1 MPTVIEGPE
10 LKAHNVSG
18 VEHDSTKRRLSRSPH
33 PYYMRNPGYTVEKE
47 EKEKKGKS
55 WKLDLTRATPPAS
68 DARSSDSTNTFFDAD
83 CRKRRKIS
91 SSASESGTEADDEGG
106 QYLRGLPAPPA
117 RLRKGLKNETTLGT
131 PSPLLTPSYLDDEK
145 RKQTLEVQF
154 KRQARQQGCASTDEE
169 TLGIR
174 EKFKRRRRA
183 ELLRRTSETVLFL
196 GMGGLVCRKALLLPI
211 RRELAIFALVV
222 HGTYVLYPFRLY
234 YHHRVLADCRNRSRQ
249 FLRVPAAFD
258 PATLLYPVLLPV
270 FAAASLQPQ
279 NKACVVVNLI
289 LGIAAMPRA
298 IVPAQDS
305 FSGHTSVQYLL
316 SLLPTMY
323 MGDNAAQSNS
333 THAHNAID
341 PDILSLL
348 YPLHQSLL
356 PSLGYLT
363 TTSLLPA
370 ELQLLSI
377 SMLNVLLF
385 SSSPQIQIL
394 KALVWIGGL
403 LIFVLCR
410 RVLEWEVAL
419 ARIPSWRF
427 RKDNVYNRLYLT
439 LKRIMIE
446 LVGGRPSHSV
456 CAEEA
461 TGGSGSDES
470 HTSARTNR
478 PIRSRGF
485 SFATSNGD
493 STLSS
498 FQTSVFPRSKGGL
511 PLEVD
516 GISSPGTSDTSRQ
529 RSNTLPSF
537 SGPLRENL
545 SNRNNGEPSG
555 AIVRLS
561 MPKGFRSLTK
571 AQATVVKWL
580 YALYTYVA
588 VTVIIAVPVR
598 IHIGRYAL
606 QGQEPIG
613 WAFGYLFGDLHRVR
627 STVAAAGLERWV
639 RLPSRHLSSTA
650 TDGWMEHIRWNI
662 VGAANSRLLICLY
675 CMITIGFGLAV
686 VFRLSGFADV
696 DTRRKIFHGMMVF
709 MFLPTTFVDPAFVAL
724 ALILVLAIFLLLD
737 LFRASQLPP
746 LSRPLTYF
754 LAPYVDGRDHRGPVI
769 VSHIFLLIGCSIP
782 LWLSLASVDRSGA
795 WPWQGW
801 EVPSR
806 DLSMVSGVV
815 CVGMGDA
822 AASLVG
828 RRYGRRRWCWSG
840 GKSLEGS
847 TAFAIAVI
855 LGLSLARLWLL
866 YGEWPGGSRDSW
878 LLFYAKA
885 TVAAGGASLTEAAL
899 TGGNDNVIV
908 PVVLWLLVR
917 GLAM

>member
-1 MPTVIEGPE
+1 MPAVVEGPE
-10 LKAHNVSG
+10 LNVRNVSG
-18 VEHDSTKRRLSRSPH
+18 GEHGSTKRRLSRSPH
-33 PYYMRNPGYTVEKE
+33 PYYMRNPGYTIEKD
-47 EKEKKGKS
+47 KKGKS
-55 WKLDLTRATPPAS
+55 WKLDLTRATPPAN
-68 DARSSDSTNTFFDAD
+68 DARSSDGADTDTFFDAD

-91 SSASESGTEADDEGG
+91 NSASESGTEADDEGG
-106 QYLRGLPAPPA
+106 QYLRSLPAPPA
-117 RLRKGLKNETTLGT
+117 RLRKGFKNETTLGI
-131 PSPLLTPSYLDDEK
+131 PSPLLTPSYLDDET
-145 RKQTLEVQF
+145 RKQILEVQF
-154 KRQARQQGCASTDEE
+154 KRRSRQQGCVSTDEE

-174 EKFKRRRRA
+174 EKFRRRRRA

-196 GMGGLVCRKALLLPI
+196 GIGGLVCRKALLLPI
-211 RRELAIFALVV
+211 RRELVIFALVV
-222 HGTYVLYPFRLY
+222 CGTYVLYPFRLY
-234 YHHRVLADCRNRSRQ
+234 HHHRVLADCRNRSRQ

-270 FAAASLQPQ
+270 FAAASLQPLS
-279 NKACVVVNLI
+279 KACMVVNLV
-289 LGIAAMPRA
+289 LGIAAMPRT

-316 SLLPTMY
+316 SLLPTMF
-323 MGDNAAQSNS
+323 MCDNAARSNS
-333 THAHNAID
+333 IHAQNATD

-348 YPLHQSLL
+348 YPLHQALL

-377 SMLNVLLF
+377 SMINVLLF

-427 RKDNVYNRLYLT
+427 RKDNIYNRLYLT
-439 LKRIMIE
+439 LKHIMKE
-446 LVGGRPSHSV
+446 LVGGRPSHST

-470 HTSARTNR
+470 HTSARKNWPR
-478 PIRSRGF
+478 RSRGF
-485 SFATSNGD
+485 SFATSSGD
-493 STLSS
+493 GILSS
-498 FQTSVFPRSKGGL
+498 FQTAVFPRSKRGL

-516 GISSPGTSDTSRQ
+516 GISSPGTGDTRRQ

-537 SGPLRENL
+537 SGPLPENL
-545 SNRNNGEPSG
+545 RNHNNGESSG
-555 AIVRLS
+555 AILRLS

-571 AQATVVKWL
+571 AQATLVKWL

-588 VTVIIAVPVR
+588 VIVIIAVPVR
-598 IHIGRYAL
+598 IYIGRYAL

-613 WAFGYLFGDLHRVR
+613 WAFGYLFGDLHWVR
-627 STVAAAGLERWV
+627 STVTAAGLERWV
-639 RLPSRHLSSTA
+639 RLPSRHISM
-650 TDGWMEHIRWNI
+650 DGWMEHIRWNI

-675 CMITIGFGLAV
+675 CMTTVGFGLAV

-696 DTRRKIFHGMMVF
+696 DTRRKVFHGMMVF

-782 LWLSLASVDRSGA
+782 LWLSLASMDRTGA
-795 WPWQGW
+795 RPWQGW

-806 DLSMVSGVV
+806 DLSMISGVV

-847 TAFAIAVI
+847 SAFAIAVI

-866 YGEWPGGSRDSW
+866 YGDWPGGSKDSW